1 MGDREGFV
9 ENSKVAVKGIANGI
23 FGSILYELVLTL
35 FVTLVISFV
44 VASKH
49 PGASEEQ
56 LNVLANNVFN
66 SAPFSLI
73 ISCLASFITVTIFCL
88 IIKGDKI
95 KSLCNNA
102 INLKTLKY
110 GSICA
115 LCIMGFSIV
124 YNSSIM
130 AVFNLESAGNSNQE
144 NVIELIRSNAFFA
157 FLSVVIFAPVVE
169 ELTYRYCLFGETG
182 KKQKWVGYL
191 ASAIVFMF
199 MHSIS
204 SFITYG
210 LSKDLFIEMLYLP
223 PYLFSG
229 LALCYVYDKS
239 ENLGSSF
246 IAHSINNLIS
256 FLAIVCL

>member
-9 ENSKVAVKGIANGI
+9 ENSKVAVKGIVNGI
-23 FGSILYELVLTL
+23 FGSFLYELILT
-35 FVTLVISFV
+35 FFASFVISVV
-44 VASKH
+44 VASKN
-49 PGASEEQ
+49 PGATEEQ
-56 LNVLANNVFN
+56 LSALANNAFN
-66 SAPFSLI
+66 SLPFALV

-110 GSICA
+110 GALCA

-130 AVFNLESAGNSNQE
+130 LAFNLESAGNSNQE
-144 NVIELIRSNAFFA
+144 NVIELIKNNAFFA
-157 FLSVVIFAPVVE
+157 FLSVVVFAPIVE

-204 SFITYG
+204 SFVTYG
-210 LSKDLFIEMLYLP
+210 LSKELFIEMLYLP

-239 ENLGSSF
+239 DNLGSSF
-246 IAHSINNLIS
+246 IAHSLNNLIS